1 MRNSDYRGRFRENTK
16 NQKNPKDPKKKI
28 GGQQVVVTTSS
39 GRYSGDI
46 LRGGSSTQKA
56 IETEIKIFT
65 QNWTRR

>member
-16 NQKNPKDPKKKI
+16 NPKNI
-28 GGQQVVVTTSS
+28 FGGQQGVVTTSL